1 MAPNCCAAL
10 SAYARN
16 KGALRVVQ
24 GAGES
29 SKRLGLSGRRR
40 RIGREE
46 AARRSDSNLR
56 LQLATE
62 PAERKGMTHSFGSGV
77 HPNPRLR
84 KHRWKIFVVGP
95 EDHRVGSMKRW
106 TLAMPEIGHA
116 EFLRRA
122 RWLKDNGIQ
131 WAVINRSQRREHELW
146 SADVAK
152 REKLA
157 PSYDDDPDEVAGDGH
172 R

>member
-1 MAPNCCAAL
+1 M
-10 SAYARN
+10 
-16 KGALRVVQ
+16 VE

-29 SKRLGLSGRRR
+29 SKRLGRSDRRR

-46 AARRSDSNLR
+46 AVRQSDSNLR
-56 LQLATE
+56 QQLAKE
-62 PAERKGMTHSFGSGV
+62 PAERKGMTHSLARGV
-77 HPNPRLR
+77 HPNPRFW
-84 KHRWKIFVVGP
+84 KYRWKIFVVGP
-95 EDHRVGSMKRW
+95 EDYRVGSMKRL

-122 RWLKDNGIQ
+122 SWLKDNGIR
-131 WAVINRSQRREHELW
+131 WAVSNRRQRREHELW